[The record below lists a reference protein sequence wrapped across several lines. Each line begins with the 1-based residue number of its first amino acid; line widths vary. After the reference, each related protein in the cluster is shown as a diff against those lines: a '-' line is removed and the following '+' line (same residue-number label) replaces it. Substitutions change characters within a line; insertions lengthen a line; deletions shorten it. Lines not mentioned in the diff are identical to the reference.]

1 MENESGLNEINSNKS
16 LESSMNST
24 IESFKSQLSFKDE
37 VFSENIKIIKKYT
50 EDLKNYCKN
59 SNNTISLIEKEL
71 DNQLLLY
78 VKFYKFTS
86 LNPFIDNIVFLIVI
100 DLEDFPNT
108 NPFLKCLSNVSYIII

>member
-50 EDLKNYCKN
+50 EDLKNYCS
-59 SNNTISLIEKEL
+59 SNKFQNERVIGKTHCS
-71 DNQLLLY
+71 NQ
-78 VKFYKFTS
+78 
-86 LNPFIDNIVFLIVI
+86 I
-100 DLEDFPNT
+100 
-108 NPFLKCLSNVSYIII
+108 KCAVGL

>member
-1 MENESGLNEINSNKS
+1 MENESGQNEINSNKS
-16 LESSMNST
+16 LESSMNSAT
-24 IESFKSQLSFKDE
+24 ESFKSQLSFKDE
-37 VFSENIKIIKKYT
+37 ALTENIKIIRKYT

-78 VKFYKFTS
+78 VKFYKFTN

-108 NPFLKCLSNVSYIII
+108 NPFLKCLSNVSYYII